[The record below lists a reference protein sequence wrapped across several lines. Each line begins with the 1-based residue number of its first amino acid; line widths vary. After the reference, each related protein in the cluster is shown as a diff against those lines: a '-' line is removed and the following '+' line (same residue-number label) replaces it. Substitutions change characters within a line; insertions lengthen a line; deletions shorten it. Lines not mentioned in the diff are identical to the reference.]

1 MMTGVSSYM
10 NIIYNLITKTEAP
23 NFKKLLCCIS
33 RLQLLGNYLNPQLQ
47 VHKEIGIVLVSINFF
62 VIKFF
67 FFLKTENVFT
77 NISFPERKKPNTPC
91 TGQRAAMESGGS
103 CLGRHPTWR
112 RVLGAPWPK
121 LFLVSLDSTQEEPGR
136 PVQTQNRKTR
146 WSSVVKRSSH
156 GS

>member
-1 MMTGVSSYM
+1 MTGVSSYM

-67 FFLKTENVFT
+67 FLPENRECFHQHF
-77 NISFPERKKPNTPC
+77 FPRKKET
-91 TGQRAAMESGGS
+91 Q
-103 CLGRHPTWR
+103 H
-112 RVLGAPWPK
+112 
-121 LFLVSLDSTQEEPGR
+121 SLYR
-136 PVQTQNRKTR
+136 PA
-146 WSSVVKRSSH
+146 SSH
-156 GS
+156 GERWKLPRPAPNGAEGAGSSLAKAVLGQS